1 MALADNWNQRTTP
14 FYIRQKWQLSC
25 NVLGIGVSLIPIFK
39 SECWKTSNLQ
49 VNFETYNQVIKLELQ
64 DNIVLLNS
72 KNPYIDCFNG
82 ETIEHFISNSA
93 AYDIIIFEP
102 DPLNY
107 QLSIDTDLKDL
118 GAIDFSSWLA
128 RLVKH
133 HRTKIHVKI
142 SMSGTEVQLLEK
154 MILDNILLLVDRHE
168 IEWTDRHNTLLRARR
183 SYVQLMLDSYGY
195 DCLYST
201 RLEDTRKV
209 FQLNRTF
216 DTATKYFDWE
226 NISQSITG

>member
-25 NVLGIGVSLIPIFK
+25 NVLGIDASLIPIFK

-142 SMSGTEVQLLEK
+142 
-154 MILDNILLLVDRHE
+154 IDRHE

-201 RLEDTRKV
+201 RLEDTRKRLFYELADHKNFIEKINMREKEKELHRRKHTIRIV
-209 FQLNRTF
+209 
-216 DTATKYFDWE
+216 
-226 NISQSITG
+226 